1 MTAKLFSFSLQ
12 LAAQR
17 ANGRWSEADALRFV
31 VHFAGDINQPLHA
44 ISDADLGGNCEQLDP
59 PIGDAKNIHSL
70 WDGEMVRAL
79 NGSAVSLAAN
89 IETYLKA
96 LGPEKQ
102 AE

>member
-1 MTAKLFSFSLQ
+1 MPYVSSC
-12 LAAQR
+12 
-17 ANGRWSEADALRFV
+17 
-31 VHFAGDINQPLHA
+31 
-44 ISDADLGGNCEQLDP
+44 ISPVISTSRCTPYRDADLGGNCEQLDP